1 MIGTMGNSNSIYYEC
16 PAGVFSCTPTNLES
30 CLYCIADDCSDD
42 VPSGPGLSTNCDG
55 LRVDQQCTQ
64 VCTAG
69 YEDNNSG
76 AGQVYSCSGGTF
88 LGMGLTCTPQSCT
101 SNLPRGVGYGTQC
114 DNLVTDGSCTQRCTA
129 GYSDDNSGAG
139 RAYTCPAGEFTG
151 QGIFCTPNSC
161 TANVPTGAGY
171 GLQCN
176 QLVTDGSC
184 TQTCNT
190 GYSGSS
196 QSYACPAGVFEGT
209 PLVCTPNECA
219 PTQLE
224 NTNLSAVGS
233 ITGTT
238 GQSVSVTCNAGYS
251 ADGSQSTLTCEA
263 TGYFSANFG
272 GCIAN
277 ACASTQV
284 ANSDKATA
292 NSIFGNTGQS
302 IAVTCNAGYGNS
314 GVVTCQASGIFTSL
328 TCSPT
333 PCEATQVANSDF
345 FESGSIQGISG
356 ESVFVTCI
364 NGYSGSGSATCSSSG
379 VFNTITC
386 SPNPCNPTQVINSNR
401 ASTGSISGNFGE
413 SVSFTCNSG
422 YSGSGSTTCGVNG
435 EFSTVTCIPNSCQD
449 AFIANAFNGNLVGTT
464 GMQIFVDCLDGYVG
478 GGTATCST
486 TGTWRTNSGSD
497 VETGLACNELS
508 CGPLTIENSNVTDI
522 TGVTDD
528 VVVGTCNA
536 TGVTFNITCVGIDS
550 VSSGWNWTVNCDDD
564 LSGVSAAGPSLF
576 VLAALFVHNHLFG

>member
-1 MIGTMGNSNSIYYEC
+1 MIGTDFGVNGIYYDC

-69 YEDNNSG
+69 YMDNNDG
-76 AGQVYSCSGGTF
+76 AGQFYSCYTRFEGTA
-88 LGMGLTCTPQSCT
+88 LTCTPELCT
-101 SNLPRGVGYGTQC
+101 SNLPRGVGYGTEC
-114 DNLVTDGSCTQRCTA
+114 DNLRTDGSCTQRCTA

-190 GYSGSS
+190 GYSGSP

-209 PLVCTPNECA
+209 PLDCTPNECA

-284 ANSDKATA
+284 ANSDKSTA

-302 IAVTCNAGYGNS
+302 IAVTCNAGYTNS

-328 TCSPT
+328 TCLAL
-333 PCEATQVANSDF
+333 CEATQVANSDF
-345 FESGSIQGISG
+345 FESGSIRGSTG
-356 ESVFVTCI
+356 EEVFVTCI

-386 SPNPCNPTQVINSNR
+386 SPNQ
-401 ASTGSISGNFGE
+401 
-413 SVSFTCNSG
+413 
-422 YSGSGSTTCGVNG
+422 
-435 EFSTVTCIPNSCQD
+435 CQD

-486 TGTWRTNSGSD
+486 SGTWRTNSGSD

-550 VSSGWNWTVNCDDD
+550 VSSGWNWTVNCDDG
-564 LSGVSAAGPSLF
+564 LSGVSAAGPSLL